1 MLRELSV
8 LVSERRR
15 AAVLALHI
23 PQEAVPS
30 TRDEIVR
37 RIRPF
42 VRLDDLMCLLEDG
55 NLVVLLRD
63 IGDKANAIGAAQR
76 LFQRCA
82 ILQSIGKPEND
93 SFVSFGIV
101 MLPSDI
107 TEPET
112 VVQRAQQAARYAS
125 RTHARWVCWS
135 DGPEDFDSLVLSRED
150 TLATEVIQGL
160 DRGEFELYYQP
171 QLEMSTGV
179 LRGMEALIRWQRG
192 DTLVLP
198 GEFIP
203 AVEAAG
209 LSAALGSW
217 VLRQACKQLSDW
229 RAQGV
234 YCPRVAV
241 NLSAAQLQTDLVDIV
256 WHMLA
261 EYQIEPNQLEIE
273 LTESAEIA
281 HPEEARVVTNQ
292 LAEMGISFS
301 LDDFGTGYSS
311 FVRLKS
317 APFQAVK
324 IERQFVAGMLT
335 DPYDLEMLRAV
346 IDFGRNVNIQTI
358 AEGVETTEQRDILL
372 SMGCDAWQGYLCSRP
387 MPLEASTRF
396 LLAAARG

>member
-15 AAVLALHI
+15 AAVLAMHI
-23 PQEAVPS
+23 PPEAAAS

-82 ILQSIGKPEND
+82 ILQSLGTPDAEA
-93 SFVSFGIV
+93 FVSFGIV

-107 TEPET
+107 TEPES

-135 DGPEDFDSLVLSRED
+135 DGPEDFDSVVLSRED

-171 QLEMSTGV
+171 QLEMSTGR

-217 VLRQACKQLSDW
+217 VLRQACKQLSEW

-234 YCPRVAV
+234 HCPRVAV
-241 NLSAAQLQTDLVDIV
+241 NLSAAQLQSDLVDIV

-261 EYQIEPNQLEIE
+261 EYQIEPNRLEIE

-281 HPEEARVVTNQ
+281 HPEEALLVTNQ

-311 FVRLKS
+311 FVRLKA

-346 IDFGRNVNIQTI
+346 IDFGRKVNIQTI
-358 AEGVETTEQRDILL
+358 AEGVETVEQRDILL
-372 SMGCDAWQGYLCSRP
+372 NMGCDAWQGYLCSRP
-387 MPLEASTRF
+387 MSLQASTRF
-396 LLAAARG
+396 LLDLA

>member
-1 MLRELSV
+1 M
-8 LVSERRR
+8 
-15 AAVLALHI
+15 HI
-23 PQEAVPS
+23 PQEAAAS

-63 IGDKANAIGAAQR
+63 IGEKANAIGAAQR

-82 ILQSIGKPEND
+82 VLQSLGTPDANA
-93 SFVSFGIV
+93 FVSFGIV

-107 TEPET
+107 TEPEA

-135 DGPEDFDSLVLSRED
+135 DGPEDFDSVVLSRED

-171 QLEMSTGV
+171 QLEMSTGR

-198 GEFIP
+198 SEFIP

-217 VLRQACKQLSDW
+217 VLRQACKQLSEW

-234 YCPRVAV
+234 HCPRVAV
-241 NLSAAQLQTDLVDIV
+241 NLSAAQLQSDLVDIV

-281 HPEEARVVTNQ
+281 HPEEALLVTNQ

-311 FVRLKS
+311 FVRLKA

-324 IERQFVAGMLT
+324 IERQFVAGMLS

-346 IDFGRNVNIQTI
+346 IDFGRKVNIQTI
-358 AEGVETTEQRDILL
+358 AEGVETVEQREILL
-372 SMGCDAWQGYLCSRP
+372 KMGCDAWQGYLCSRP
-387 MPLEASTRF
+387 MSLQDSTRF
-396 LLAAARG
+396 LLDLQ